1 MSTRPLV
8 AIVLAGFLALTARA
22 LSHYSYL
29 EFLQAVTANAVL
41 SVLFFDLVICLSLI
55 AVWIYADARKLGLS
69 PWPYI
74 ALGASFGVAG
84 PLVYLLRRPRGPFE
98 ASPRVPPSV
107 LLPVLVAFTAA
118 TAFAI
123 YRHGYLAFVSYA
135 LTNEAT
141 QLLIVDLT
149 LSLVLIALWMIRDAR
164 SRRARVLPHL
174 ALAFFF
180 GSVGPLLYLV
190 GRGMERERREFA

>member
-1 MSTRPLV
+1 MFFRALN
-8 AIVLAGFLALTARA
+8 AIVLAGFLALTVRA
-22 LSHYSYL
+22 LSRYSYVGFL
-29 EFLQAVTANAVL
+29 EAVTANAVL

-55 AVWIYADARKLGLS
+55 AFWIYRDAPKLGIS

-74 ALGASFGVAG
+74 VLGASLGVAG
-84 PLVYLLRRPRGPFE
+84 PLLYLLRRPRRPFE
-98 ASPRVPPSV
+98 EPALVPSKA
-107 LLPVLVAFTAA
+107 LLPVLIAFTAA

-135 LTNEAT
+135 LANEAT

-149 LSLVLIALWMIRDAR
+149 LSLVLIALWMIHDAR
-164 SRRARVLPHL
+164 ARGARVLPHL

-180 GSVGPLLYLV
+180 GSVGPLLYLL
-190 GRGMERERREFA
+190 GRGEGRARPWIA

>member
-1 MSTRPLV
+1 MFPRALT
-8 AIVLAGFLALTARA
+8 AAVLAGFLALTARA

-29 EFLQAVTANAVL
+29 EFLEATTASAVL

-55 AVWIYADARKLGLS
+55 AFWIYRDARRLGVS

-74 ALGASFGVAG
+74 VLGASLGVAG
-84 PLVYLLRRPRGPFE
+84 PLLYLLRRPRRPFE
-98 ASPRVPPSV
+98 EAPRVPSIL
-107 LLPVLVAFTAA
+107 LLPVLVAFSAA

-123 YRHGYLAFVSYA
+123 YRQGYLAFVSEA
-135 LTNEAT
+135 LANEAT

-149 LSLVLIALWMIRDAR
+149 LSLVLIALWMVRDAR
-164 SRRARVLPHL
+164 TRRARVLPHL

-180 GSVGPLLYLV
+180 GSVGPLLYLL
-190 GRGMERERREFA
+190 GRREAREPREIA